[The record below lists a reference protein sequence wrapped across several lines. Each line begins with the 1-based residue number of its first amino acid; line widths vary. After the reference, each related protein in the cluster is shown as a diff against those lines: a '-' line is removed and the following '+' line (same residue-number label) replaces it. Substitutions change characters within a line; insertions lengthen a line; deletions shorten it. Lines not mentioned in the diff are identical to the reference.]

1 MDNQRNSNQ
10 SGVLFL
16 ISVQYYLKNLMK
28 NALFVILQMVVLAE
42 QLQWTK
48 SEKKIRFWKIS
59 KQIGTIPTKSH
70 FSHYEPALR
79 QFAHWVCSVTTIKPI
94 VTLIYTTTQT
104 GCINATIH
112 VYEVMRNLIKFNFEL
127 IKKGFCSSLILLHNE
142 MEGKSIPTLK
152 VS

>member
-1 MDNQRNSNQ
+1 
-10 SGVLFL
+10 
-16 ISVQYYLKNLMK
+16 MK
-28 NALFVILQMVVLAE
+28 NALFVILQIVVVLAE

-48 SEKKIRFWKIS
+48 SEKKYDLLWAERFL

-142 MEGKSIPTLK
+142 RKGQSIPTLK